1 LCHPILSTYKKR
13 LICSNF
19 KDFTM
24 LTEKIS
30 RELIQG
36 AYLDAFVVGPTLFT
50 QHYWLGHK
58 NGAGLC

>member
-1 LCHPILSTYKKR
+1 
-13 LICSNF
+13 
-19 KDFTM
+19 M